1 MAIGACPLTKL
12 EKILVATDGSEAAK
26 FATQAAVELAKPC
39 GSTLYAI
46 CVAEVP
52 IFAAEFVETLPQMID
67 VLEKRAKQ
75 ALDDVKAT
83 AEKAGVKCE
92 TIYYT
97 GPEPYKYII
106 DEAIKNSVDLI
117 ILGKKS
123 AMLGSVGKK
132 VIGNAPCKVLVVPVG
147 ATLYFDK
154 ILIATDGSVYSNLAA
169 AEAIGIAK
177 RFNSELI
184 VVSVAKKEENVPY
197 AEESIKIVKEAT
209 EREGV
214 KVQTLVLKGE
224 PFEQIA
230 NAANKNTVGI
240 IFMGTYGRTGIEKF
254 LMGSVTER
262 VINTVARPVMVVKKG
277 K

>member
-12 EKILVATDGSEAAK
+12 DKILISTDGSEAAK
-26 FATQAAVELAKPC
+26 FAAQAAVDLAKPC
-39 GSTLYAI
+39 GSTVYAI

-52 IFAAEFVETLPQMID
+52 IFAAEFVETLPQVID
-67 VLEKRAKQ
+67 VMEKRAKQ
-75 ALDDVKAT
+75 ALDDVKAI
-83 AEKAGVKCE
+83 ADKAGVKCE
-92 TIYYT
+92 TISYT

-117 ILGKKS
+117 ILGKKGV
-123 AMLGSVGKK
+123 MLGAVGKK

-147 ATLYFDK
+147 ATLNFDK
-154 ILIATDGSVYSNLAA
+154 ILIATDGSVYSNIAA
-169 AEAIGIAK
+169 SEAIGTAK

-184 VVSVAKKEENVPY
+184 AVSVAKRDSEVAY
-197 AEESIKIVKEAT
+197 AEEAVKAVKESG

-214 KVQTLVLKGE
+214 KVQTVVAKGE

-230 NAANKNTVGI
+230 DVANKNAVGLI
-240 IFMGTYGRTGIEKF
+240 VMGTYGKTGIEKF
-254 LMGSVTER
+254 FMGSVTER
-262 VINTVARPVMVVKKG
+262 VIGTVARPVMVVKK

>member
-12 EKILVATDGSEAAK
+12 DKILLSTDGSEAAK
-26 FATQAAVELAKPC
+26 FAAQAAVELAKPC

-52 IFAAEFVETLPQMID
+52 IFAAEFIETLPQAVDAI
-67 VLEKRAKQ
+67 EKRAKK
-75 ALDDVKAT
+75 ALDEVKEIAD
-83 AEKAGVKCE
+83 KAGVKCE
-92 TIYYT
+92 TISYT

-117 ILGKKS
+117 IIGKKGV
-123 AMLGSVGKK
+123 MLGAVGKK

-147 ATLYFDK
+147 ATLRFDK
-154 ILIATDGSVYSNLAA
+154 ILLATDGSVYSSMAA
-169 AEAIGIAK
+169 SEAIGTAK

-184 VVSVAKKEENVPY
+184 ALSVAKSDNELAF
-197 AEESIKIVKEAT
+197 AEEAVKAVKGSAES
-209 EREGV
+209 EGV
-214 KVQTLVLKGE
+214 KIQTVVLKGE

-230 NAANKNTVGI
+230 EVANKNAVGLI
-240 IFMGTYGRTGIEKF
+240 VMGTYGKTGIEKF
-254 LMGSVTER
+254 FLGSVTER
-262 VINTVARPVMVVKKG
+262 VIGTVARPVLVVKK

>member
-12 EKILVATDGSEAAK
+12 DKILISTDGSEAAK
-26 FATQAAVELAKPC
+26 FAAQAAVELAKHC

-52 IFAAEFVETLPQMID
+52 IFAAEFVETLPQLVDAI
-67 VLEKRAKQ
+67 EKRAKQ
-75 ALDDVKAT
+75 ALDDVKSIADNF
-83 AEKAGVKCE
+83 GVKCE
-92 TIYYT
+92 TISYT

-117 ILGKKS
+117 VLGKKGI
-123 AMLGSVGKK
+123 MLGAVGSK

-147 ATLYFDK
+147 ATLNFGR
-154 ILIATDGSVYSNLAA
+154 ILLATDGSVYSNIATS
-169 AEAIGIAK
+169 EAIGAAK

-184 VVSVAKKEENVPY
+184 AVSVAKRDSDVAYCEEVV
-197 AEESIKIVKEAT
+197 KTVKEAS

-214 KVQTLVLKGE
+214 KVQTVVAKGE

-230 NAANKNTVGI
+230 DVANKNAAGLIV
-240 IFMGTYGRTGIEKF
+240 MGTYGKTGIEKF
-254 LMGSVTER
+254 FMGSVTEK
-262 VINTVARPVMVVKKG
+262 VIGTVARPILVVKK